1 MQRIPIIQGEHAV
14 VGRPGVMITT
24 LLGSCVAVCLQDPGS
39 QVGGMNH
46 FLLGEPG
53 KDDRIAESDLVRY
66 GVHSME
72 LLINEL
78 MRNGARRDRLKAQ
91 MYGGA
96 SVVAGLG
103 DVGKR
108 NIDFARRFLSEEG
121 IPLAHSDV
129 GGFSARRVE
138 FLPFDGRARSSLVK
152 DPVPLVA
159 PPRVRIPQ
167 SELELF

>member
-14 VGRPGVMITT
+14 VSRPGVMITT
-24 LLGSCVAVCLQDPGS
+24 LLGSCIAVCLQDPTTHI
-39 QVGGMNH
+39 GGMNH

-53 KDDRIAESDLVRY
+53 KDDRIAAADLVRY

-78 MRNGARRDRLKAQ
+78 MRNGARRDSLKAQ

-108 NIDFARRFLSEEG
+108 NIDFARRFLTAEG
-121 IPLAHSDV
+121 IPLGHSDV
-129 GGFSARRVE
+129 GGKSARRVE
-138 FLPFDGRARSSLVK
+138 FLPYDGRARSSVVT
-152 DPVPLVA
+152 DPVPVVA
-159 PPRVRIPQ
+159 PAPRRLPQ

>member
-14 VGRPGVMITT
+14 VRRPGVMITT
-24 LLGSCVAVCLQDPGS
+24 LLGSCIAVCLQDPTS
-39 QVGGMNH
+39 QIGGMNH

-53 KDDRIAESDLVRY
+53 KDDRIADADLVRY

-72 LLINEL
+72 LLINEM
-78 MRNGARRDRLKAQ
+78 MRNGARRDSLKAQ

-103 DVGKR
+103 EVGKR
-108 NIDFARRFLSEEG
+108 NIDFARRFLAEEG
-121 IPLAHSDV
+121 IELGHSDV
-129 GGFSARRVE
+129 GGNSARRVE
-138 FLPFDGRARSSLVK
+138 FLPYDGRARCSHVT
-152 DPVPLVA
+152 DPVPVLATPKLRV
-159 PPRVRIPQ
+159 PP

>member
-14 VGRPGVMITT
+14 VSRPGVMITT
-24 LLGSCVAVCLQDPGS
+24 LLGSCIAVCLQDPGA
-39 QVGGMNH
+39 QIGGMNH

-53 KDDRIAESDLVRY
+53 KDDRIADVDLVRY

-72 LLINEL
+72 LLINEM

-121 IPLAHSDV
+121 IPLAHADV

-138 FLPFDGRARSSLVK
+138 FLPFDGRARSSLVA
-152 DPVPLVA
+152 DPVPLVTT
-159 PPRVRIPQ
+159 PKLRVPV